1 MNVGTKP
8 KRSKFVDR
16 AEFVISYVGAL
27 EGESAVTFSN
37 LRFLAGRRYFVLYV
51 HGNLV
56 AKICE
61 RYMDCRGS
69 ITQRNSN
76 LFSHQRPSWFRDTTS
91 YPLR

>member
-8 KRSKFVDR
+8 KGSKFVDR
-16 AEFVISYVGAL
+16 AEFVIKYVGAW

-37 LRFLAGRRYFVLYV
+37 LRFLAERRYFVLCV

-69 ITQRNSN
+69 ITQRNGN
-76 LFSHQRPSWFRDTTS
+76 LFSHQRPHWLRDKS
-91 YPLR
+91 S